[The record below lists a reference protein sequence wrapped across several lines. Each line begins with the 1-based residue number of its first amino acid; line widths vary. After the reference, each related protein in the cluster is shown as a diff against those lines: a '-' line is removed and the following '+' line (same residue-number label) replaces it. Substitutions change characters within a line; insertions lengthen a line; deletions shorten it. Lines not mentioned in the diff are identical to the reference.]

1 MWKESSM
8 ERGYDCQGGSAT
20 VGRQRSPAN
29 GTLSSPFF
37 SLSLPLPFLSW
48 PSLLSHSLTLVIVW
62 TWLSIALVPQ
72 EPVLFEM
79 TISENIM
86 WGTNRDI
93 VSLEEIIEAA
103 TTANNQQVH
112 LVAPEWLQHV
122 WETRGASCLVGGN
135 KELSSYVPLFFP
147 LFSFVIFYF
156 LFCILY
162 FVFCILY
169 FVFCILYFVFC
180 ILYFVFCIL
189 YFVFCILYF
198 VFSIFYFLFSIF
210 YFLFSIFY
218 FLFSIFYLLSSIFYL
233 LSSIFYLLSS
243 ISVY

>member
-37 SLSLPLPFLSW
+37 CFSLPLPFLSC
-48 PSLLSHSLTLVIVW
+48 PALLSHSLALVIVW

-79 TISENIM
+79 TICKNIM

-156 LFCILY
+156 
-162 FVFCILY
+162 VFCILY
-169 FVFCILYFVFC
+169 FVFC
-180 ILYFVFCIL
+180 
-189 YFVFCILYF
+189 
-198 VFSIFYFLFSIF
+198 IFYFLFSIF

-233 LSSIFYLLSS
+233 LSSIFHLLFLFINLQYLGSWAVAARRGDLSGRFDS
-243 ISVY
+243 L